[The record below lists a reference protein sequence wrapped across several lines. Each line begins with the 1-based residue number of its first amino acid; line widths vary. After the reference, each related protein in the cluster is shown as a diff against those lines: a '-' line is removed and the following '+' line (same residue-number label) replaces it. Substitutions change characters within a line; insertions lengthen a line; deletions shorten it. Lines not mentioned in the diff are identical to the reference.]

1 MKKILLFSF
10 LCVIS
15 TITLAQK
22 PYKVYDWSG
31 KVQAKEYKSPQW
43 SPVQKN
49 QPMSGLDSVD
59 IDKKGYLRIIDS
71 RSNLIYK
78 SMSTGKM
85 RMLTIINDAKK
96 QNSHTLAA
104 VNQELMK
111 GVNASSNTP
120 TMQIAGVTTRGDED
134 EGLVDSISSTL
145 AWLAKMACD
154 NQLANN
160 TTDLILK
167 HHDTPDGTFFE
178 IRNTSKDGYYVNILH
193 VDNQTHKVNLCYIIE
208 QAEEPDAPFL
218 YLPQGEAMQLQNL
231 MFNIDKTKDIVILVA
246 TEDQYIPEQ
255 VQSTL
260 QYLDIES
267 AQPLYRRYKYDKL

>member
-1 MKKILLFSF
+1 MKKILFF
-10 LCVIS
+10 YLCAIGAIVF
-15 TITLAQK
+15 AQK
-22 PYKVYDWSG
+22 PYNVYDWSG
-31 KVQAKEYKSPQW
+31 GVQIKEHKTSQW

-49 QPMSGLDSVD
+49 KAVSGLDSVNV
-59 IDKKGYLRIIDS
+59 DKKGYLRIIDS

-111 GVNASSNTP
+111 GAHSSSNTP
-120 TMQIAGVTTRGDED
+120 TMQIAGATTRGDED
-134 EGLVDSISSTL
+134 GELIDSISSTL
-145 AWLAKMACD
+145 AWLAKMTYR
-154 NQLANN
+154 NQLSNHSSEV
-160 TTDLILK
+160 ILK
-167 HHDTPDGTFFE
+167 RHDVPEGTFFE
-178 IRNTSKDGYYVNILH
+178 IKNTSTKGYYVNILH
-193 VDNQTHKVNLCYIIE
+193 LDKQTQKVNLCYIIE

-218 YLPQGEAMQLQNL
+218 YLPQGETMQLQNL
-231 MFNIDKTKDIVILVA
+231 MFNIDKTKDIFILVA